1 MAIRSSAGTGVIV
14 SLVVFILIS
23 IFLLVMSILFYS
35 GKTEA
40 INESKTMAA
49 QLDEYARPNERN
61 AEALNAV
68 KDAAKKDRKSVLGFV
83 LDQHNSM
90 KTWVDGNPNSSVDSI
105 KRRFDEFGD
114 GTTLYNAMKNMNR
127 QLADSGNELAS
138 LKERIAAMQA
148 EHDGLMAQVEEANR
162 ARDTLLAAESKQ
174 LETYRTATDEHLGEI
189 AQVREKME
197 TASDKLRDRYT
208 DEIKQL
214 QDEGD
219 ALRHDTVGL
228 KSRIEELEAYRSE
241 NRLKPPD
248 PATLVDGRIIDI
260 AGSNNQVYVDRGQQD
275 QIVLGMTF
283 EVYDDASQIRP
294 QADGQFPRGKASL
307 QIIKVGKNTSTAKIT
322 RSTFGRPVV
331 REDVIVNAIYDPNYK
346 FKFLVH
352 GQFDIDGDGRPTEED
367 AAYLRSQIENWGG
380 IVMHGETLPGDL
392 DFLVLG
398 VTPPDPP
405 RPAQDASMLQQ
416 QDYIRQKTIFHTYQK
431 LSEQAQNAKIPTL
444 NATRL
449 HILTGGTGL

>member
-105 KRRFDEFGD
+105 KRRFDTFGD
-114 GTTLYNAMKNMNR
+114 GTTLYNSMKNMSR
-127 QLADSGNELAS
+127 QLADSGNELTS
-138 LKERIAAMQA
+138 LKERIAALQA
-148 EHDGLMAQVEEANR
+148 EHDGLMAQVEAANR

-248 PATLVDGRIIDI
+248 PATLVDGRVIDI

-283 EVYDDASQIRP
+283 EVYDDASQIRR

-307 QIIKVGKNTSTAKIT
+307 QIIKVGQNTSTAKIT

>member
-260 AGSNNQVYVDRGQQD
+260 AGTNNQVYVDRGQQD

-392 DFLVLG
+392 DLLVLG

-416 QDYIRQKTIFHTYQK
+416 QDYIR
-431 LSEQAQNAKIPTL
+431 
-444 NATRL
+444 
-449 HILTGGTGL
+449 

>member
-35 GKTEA
+35 GKSDA
-40 INESKTMAA
+40 IEQSKTMSA
-49 QLDEYARPNERN
+49 QLDEFARQRERN
-61 AEALNAV
+61 GETFQSV
-68 KDAAKKDRKSVLGFV
+68 KDAAKKDRKSVLGYV

-90 KTWVDGNPNSSVDSI
+90 KAWVDGNPNSTLESI
-105 KRRFDEFGD
+105 KRRFEPISD
-114 GTTLYNAMKNMNR
+114 GTTLYNSMKNMNR
-127 QLADSGNELAS
+127 QLADTGNELAA
-138 LKERIAAMQA
+138 LKQQISALQE
-148 EHDGLMAQVEEANR
+148 EHDGLTTQVEAANR

-189 AQVREKME
+189 AEVREKME

-214 QDEGD
+214 QNEGD

-228 KSRIEELEAYRSE
+228 KSRIEELEAYRSK
-241 NRLKPPD
+241 NRLQPPD
-248 PATLVDGRIIDI
+248 PASLVDGRIIDV
-260 AGSNNQVYVDRGQQD
+260 AGTNEQVYVDRGRQN

-307 QIIKVGKNTSTAKIT
+307 QIIKVGENTSTAKIT

-380 IVMHGETLPGDL
+380 IVMQGETLPGDL

-405 RPAQDASMLQQ
+405 RPQQDASMLQQ